1 MYNYLSYLPQ
11 NYHTEK
17 KLPLIIFL
25 HGTPQR
31 GNDLNLLKKEALPFE
46 MEKGLKIPAIVIA
59 PQCLH
64 TFSWETNKLFVLYEN
79 ICNTYKVDRYRV
91 YVTGFSMGGFGT
103 LKFARDYP
111 DLFAAI
117 APVCSGGSKFI
128 ASFIKHIPS
137 WFFHGEKDEIIDI
150 KKTKELVD
158 ELVKLNA
165 NVKFTEYPDLGHDAW
180 TPTYK
185 KLELYDW
192 LLSFVKN
199 K

>member
-11 NYHTEK
+11 NYQTEK
-17 KLPLIIFL
+17 LLPLIIFL

-31 GNDLNLLKKEALPFE
+31 GDDLKLLKKEALPYE
-46 MEKGLKIPAIVIA
+46 MENGLKIPAIVIA
-59 PQCLH
+59 PQCPQ
-64 TFSWETNKLFVLYEN
+64 TFSWETNKLYALYEN
-79 ICNTYKVDRYRV
+79 ICNTYKVDKTRV
-91 YVTGFSMGGFGT
+91 YLTGFSMGGFGT

-128 ASFIKHIPS
+128 ANFIKNIPV
-137 WFFHGEKDEIIDI
+137 WFFHGDKDEIIDI

-158 ELVKLNA
+158 ELIKLNA
-165 NVKFTEYPDLGHDAW
+165 NVKFTEYSDLGHNTW

-185 KLELYDW
+185 KQELYDW
-192 LLSFVKN
+192 LLSFKKN
-199 K
+199 I